1 MRFLLF
7 LVATCLLLGCGG
19 TRSANPGTAAFTT
32 VYLVR
37 HAEKDLTPGAPDPD
51 LTPAGRQRAETLRE
65 RLETDTIAAIFTT
78 DTRRTRA
85 TIAPLATAL
94 QLPPVVYD
102 ADKHRSLAAQIRK
115 EYRGKTVVVVGHSN
129 TLLPLLQELGATPP
143 VARIGDDEYGYLFEV
158 RIPLSGRPPT
168 VTMRH
173 YGK

>member
-7 LVATCLLLGCGG
+7 LVATCLLSCGG

-51 LTPAGRQRAETLRE
+51 LTAAGRQRAETLRE
-65 RLETDTIAAIFTT
+65 RLEADNVAAIFTT

-102 ADKHRSLAAQIRK
+102 ADKQRSLAAQICK

-129 TLLPLLQELGATPP
+129 TLLPLLRELGAAPP
-143 VARIGDDEYGYLFEV
+143 VAQIADDAYSYLFV
-158 RIPLSGRPPT
+158 VKLPARGGAATCAVQR
-168 VTMRH
+168 

>member
-1 MRFLLF
+1 MRFLCF
-7 LVATCLLLGCGG
+7 SALLLLLSCGG

-37 HAEKDLTPGAPDPD
+37 HAEKDLTPGAADPD
-51 LTPAGRQRAETLRE
+51 LTAAGRRRAETLRE
-65 RLETDTIAAIFTT
+65 RLEADNIAAIFTT

-94 QLPPVVYD
+94 QLPPVVYE
-102 ADKHRSLAAQIRK
+102 ADKHRSLATQIRK

-143 VARIGDDEYGYLFEV
+143 VAQIADDEYGYLFEV
-158 RIPLSGRPPT
+158 QLPLSGSPPT
-168 VTMRH
+168 VTARH